1 MLVYRQKRNKLK
13 KNPIIMLQISNI
25 EEDDNKLTV
34 YFKTDNCY
42 LNHSEIQINTEHSVR
57 QQKINNND
65 MLKYLVD
72 NLINIFYKV
81 GQSIRICAELQLVR
95 TRDYVRSP

>member
-1 MLVYRQKRNKLK
+1 
-13 KNPIIMLQISNI
+13 MLQISNI
-25 EEDDNKLTV
+25 EADDNKLTV

-65 MLKYLVD
+65 MLVLV
-72 NLINIFYKV
+72 ICC
-81 GQSIRICAELQLVR
+81 GRIMV
-95 TRDYVRSP
+95 TSRSPLFLLVVNRHIF

>member
-1 MLVYRQKRNKLK
+1 
-13 KNPIIMLQISNI
+13 MLQISII
-25 EEDDNKLTV
+25 EADDNKLIV

-57 QQKINNND
+57 QQKINNNHI
-65 MLKYLVD
+65 LKYLVD

-81 GQSIRICAELQLVR
+81 GQSIRICAEL
-95 TRDYVRSP
+95 